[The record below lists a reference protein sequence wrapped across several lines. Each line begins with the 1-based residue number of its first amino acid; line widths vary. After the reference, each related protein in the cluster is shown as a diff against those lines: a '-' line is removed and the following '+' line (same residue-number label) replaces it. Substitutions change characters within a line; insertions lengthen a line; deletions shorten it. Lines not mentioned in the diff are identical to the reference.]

1 MFEPTEENLL
11 KELRDLATKNVAFKK
26 LVDANKKQLY
36 YHIRSIVFDH
46 DDTDDVLQETF
57 IKAFQNMDS
66 FKGNSKLSSWLYRI
80 ATNQALDFIKAKS
93 KTLKLDS
100 EEYQQQLLDNLKA
113 DIYFDGDEASIL
125 LHNAIATLPEK
136 QQLVFK
142 LKYFQEL
149 DYSEMS
155 EILNTSVGALKA
167 SYHHATTKIK
177 LFLNNH

>member
-1 MFEPTEENLL
+1 MFQQSEEDFLNEL
-11 KELRDLATKNVAFKK
+11 KCLETKNLAFKK

-36 YHIRSIVFDH
+36 FHIRAIIYNH

-57 IKAFQNMDS
+57 IKAFKNIDS

-80 ATNQALDFIKAKS
+80 ATNQALDFLKNKS
-93 KTLKLDS
+93 KLIKIDI
-100 EEYQQQLLDNLKA
+100 EEYQQQLLNNLSE
-113 DIYFDGDEASIL
+113 DSYFDGEEASIL
-125 LHNAIATLPEK
+125 LHKAIASLPEK

-149 DYSEMS
+149 DYQAMS

-177 LFLNNH
+177 LFLDEH